1 MEGGE
6 EVGAGLLNGPASP
19 AWCVC
24 HHEAQ
29 GLISDIHGGGR
40 ESGHGALEGSG
51 LDPIECNREALS
63 SDDME

>member
-1 MEGGE
+1 M
-6 EVGAGLLNGPASP
+6 VLPLLHGV
-19 AWCVC
+19 CVC

-51 LDPIECNREALS
+51 LDPIECNHEALS
-63 SDDME
+63 SDDM